1 LSVSYAS
8 SVRAWIHQ
16 RGEINTLNADIAE
29 REAAIAE
36 LKLEKLRW
44 KDPAYIEIQAR
55 LRFGWLMPGETG
67 YRVIGE
73 DGDVLS
79 AGRGELS
86 APAGV
91 EPAEEQWWDTAWG
104 SMVEAG
110 KTPEEVAAEIAA
122 QQPEHDPAKRIGG
135 SGAGPDAK
143 SAGTDGE
150 RGGEAGAGTG
160 GESDGESGARRETG
174 AGDR

>member
-1 LSVSYAS
+1 VLSVSYAS

-16 RGEINTLNADIAE
+16 RGEVNTLNAEIAE

-36 LKLEKLRW
+36 LRLEKQRW

-73 DGDVLS
+73 DGEVLS
-79 AGRGELS
+79 AGQGELS
-86 APAGV
+86 
-91 EPAEEQWWDTAWG
+91 EPAEMSAVEETWWDAAWG

-110 KTPEEVAAEIAA
+110 KTPEEIAAEVAA
-122 QQPEHDPAKRIGG
+122 QQQEPAKRIGG
-135 SGAGPDAK
+135 GGDQVRGSGDQGGPGDQ
-143 SAGTDGE
+143 DGLGDL
-150 RGGEAGAGTG
+150 GGLRDQG
-160 GESDGESGARRETG
+160 GL
-174 AGDR
+174 GDR